1 MSITSRYLLRIV
13 GRLSTNSGIIARP
26 IALSS
31 RQLSS
36 QSSVD
41 AEEVNRFRRLSTLW
55 WNESGEFAPLHSL
68 NQLRI
73 PFIRDQILQTSSS
86 SNTFKPLK
94 GFQLLD
100 IGCGGGILTEVCQI

>member
-1 MSITSRYLLRIV
+1 M
-13 GRLSTNSGIIARP
+13 
-26 IALSS
+26 SS

-41 AEEVNRFRRLSTLW
+41 PEELNRFRRLSTLW
-55 WNESGEFAPLHSL
+55 WNETGEFAPLHSL

-73 PFIRDQILQTSSS
+73 PFIRDQILQSS
-86 SNTFKPLK
+86 SNLSSNTLKPLN

-100 IGCGGGILTEVCQI
+100 IGCGGGILTEVCKP

>member
-1 MSITSRYLLRIV
+1 M
-13 GRLSTNSGIIARP
+13 
-26 IALSS
+26 SS

-41 AEEVNRFRRLSTLW
+41 PDEINRFRRLSTLW
-55 WNESGEFAPLHSL
+55 WNETGEFAPLHSL

-73 PFIRDQILQTSSS
+73 PFIRDQILQSSS
-86 SNTFKPLK
+86 DLSSHTLKPLK

-100 IGCGGGILTEVCQI
+100 IGCGGGILTEVCKA